1 MPPELTDTTRVG
13 IWNDSIPGVKE
24 LPAPYK
30 NIIPP
35 VDSVKVKPDPVDSLT
50 NIIADQIIVLF
61 NSKDIKTDMSSFARM
76 FKKVYPDASY
86 SVIYYNP
93 TAGTMLL
100 QVPEQRLHDLLYE
113 IPRRI
118 TGIDYKLTTNPMLY
132 VEKSRLILNLEKQNM
147 IATSKQFRLLMH
159 GILQV
164 EAKML

>member
-1 MPPELTDTTRVG
+1 
-13 IWNDSIPGVKE
+13 
-24 LPAPYK
+24 
-30 NIIPP
+30 
-35 VDSVKVKPDPVDSLT
+35 
-50 NIIADQIIVLF
+50 
-61 NSKDIKTDMSSFARM
+61 
-76 FKKVYPDASY
+76 
-86 SVIYYNP
+86 
-93 TAGTMLL
+93 MLL